1 MSLIDWFLN
10 LPPASLTDTGVKMLI
25 YLLVIFTFLSA
36 LVVFFA
42 TRYYRKKDSPSLLD
56 LDFETDIPTPSDI
69 PPSERIAILNIEKAK
84 SIAAQRALSDAH
96 KKKEVSEAIF
106 GRLSVRYASDVKK
119 IEDEIEK
126 TTREAEVSQ
135 LEEELKKMQGD
146 YLSKIKGEEKIE
158 VTPSTP
164 STAPPAPPVVGSA
177 STPPMPAAPT
187 MPAPTPPMPAAPTM
201 PAPIPTMPTP
211 KPAKPKKEK
220 KKKDKKDKKAATP
233 PTPPTPGKAA
243 PPPPPGLTSTPP
255 GTAVPS
261 PPMPTPL
268 PGTPVS
274 TPSIPAPTVPTPKPP
289 GIGAPAPAVAPP
301 AAGEGEGDLFAK
313 STSIAALRKE
323 MLKEL
328 DRLKKFMSEQQ

>member
-1 MSLIDWFLN
+1 MTFEEWLSN
-10 LPPASLTDTGVKMLI
+10 LPPASLVDNYIKLLI
-25 YLLVIFTFLSA
+25 YLIVIFTFVSA
-36 LVVFFA
+36 LVVFLA
-42 TRYYRKKDSPSLLD
+42 TRYYRKKDLPSLLD

-146 YLSKIKGEEKIE
+146 YLSKIKGDEKIE

-164 STAPPAPPVVGSA
+164 STAPPTPPGAAPA
-177 STPPMPAAPT
+177 PPMPTPT
-187 MPAPTPPMPAAPTM
+187 PVTPAPTPAA
-201 PAPIPTMPTP
+201 P

-220 KKKDKKDKKAATP
+220 KKKKGKKAVATP
-233 PTPPTPGKAA
+233 PTPPTPAPTPSMPGKAA
-243 PPPPPGLTSTPP
+243 PPPPPGVTSTPP

-261 PPMPTPL
+261 PPMPTMP
-268 PGTPVS
+268 PGAPAT
-274 TPSIPAPTVPTPKPP
+274 TPSIPAPTIPTPKPP
-289 GIGAPAPAVAPP
+289 GPGAPAPAVAPP

>member
-1 MSLIDWFLN
+1 MTFEDWLRN
-10 LPPASLTDTGVKMLI
+10 LPPTSLVDTYVKMLI

-36 LVVFFA
+36 LVVFLA
-42 TRYYRKKDSPSLLD
+42 TRYYRKKDTPSLLD
-56 LDFETDIPTPSDI
+56 LDFETDIPTPTDI

-158 VTPSTP
+158 ITPSTP
-164 STAPPAPPVVGSA
+164 STAPPAPPGSA
-177 STPPMPAAPT
+177 PAPPMPAAPT
-187 MPAPTPPMPAAPTM
+187 PTLVER
-201 PAPIPTMPTP
+201 

-220 KKKDKKDKKAATP
+220 KKKDKKAAVTP
-233 PTPPTPGKAA
+233 PTPTIPTPTPTPTPTMPGRAA
-243 PPPPPGLTSTPP
+243 PPPPPGVTKTPP
-255 GTAVPS
+255 ATAVPS
-261 PPMPTPL
+261 PPMPTAP
-268 PGTPVS
+268 PGAPAAS
-274 TPSIPAPTVPTPKPP
+274 SIPAPTIPTPRPP
-289 GIGAPAPAVAPP
+289 GTGAPAPAVAPP
-301 AAGEGEGDLFAK
+301 VAGEGEGDLFAK

>member
-1 MSLIDWFLN
+1 MSIIDWFDKF
-10 LPPASLTDTGVKMLI
+10 PPLSMEDKGLKLLI
-25 YLLVIFTFLSA
+25 YLLLIFTFLSA
-36 LVVFFA
+36 LAVFLT

-56 LDFETDIPTPSDI
+56 LDFESDIPTPSDI
-69 PPSERIAILNIEKAK
+69 PSSERIAILNIEKAK

-164 STAPPAPPVVGSA
+164 SSAPPAPPMPAVGSA
-177 STPPMPAAPT
+177 PAPPMPT
-187 MPAPTPPMPAAPTM
+187 PTPIA
-201 PAPIPTMPTP
+201 P
-211 KPAKPKKEK
+211 KPAKPPKQKKVKK
-220 KKKDKKDKKAATP
+220 KKKDKKGVTP
-233 PTPPTPGKAA
+233 PTPPTPAPTPSVSGTAA
-243 PPPPPGLTSTPP
+243 PPPPPGVTSTPP
-255 GTAVPS
+255 GTAVPA
-261 PPMPTPL
+261 PPMPSPL
-268 PGTPVS
+268 PGAPAS

-289 GIGAPAPAVAPP
+289 GLGAPAPAVAPP